1 MPEKLESQIQF
12 ILELEKLKAVLRKTK
27 PLGLNRY
34 ENSAEHSWQVS
45 ILALILSEYA
55 SESVDIAKVV
65 KLLLLH
71 DIAEIDVG
79 DTILYAVEDNDSIK
93 ENESVAVGRIF
104 ALLPEEQRQQ
114 FLSLWHEYEENQSAE
129 SKFAHAMDRLMPVLQ
144 NLYNG
149 GQSWLEND
157 ITKEQV
163 LGKNLKIAEG
173 APLIWQHLKEKINIA
188 AQCGLLR

>member
-45 ILALILSEYA
+45 MLALTLSEYA
-55 SESVDIAKVV
+55 SEPIDISKVI

-71 DIAEIDVG
+71 DIVEIDVG
-79 DTILYAVEDNDSIK
+79 DTILYALEDSKSIR
-93 ENESVAVGRIF
+93 ESESVAVTRIF
-104 ALLPEEQRQQ
+104 GLLPEDQRQQ

-129 SKFAHAMDRLMPVLQ
+129 SRFAHAMDRLMPVLQ
-144 NLYNG
+144 NLFND
-149 GQSWLEND
+149 GQSWLENG
-157 ITKEQV
+157 ISKEQV

-173 APLIWQHLKEKINIA
+173 APVVWQYLKEKINIA
-188 AQCGLLR
+188 AQRGLLR